1 MEWSGQLQLEE
12 AGISNLVQMGPV
24 VCYMFSQSVYQ
35 DVNQFVF
42 ERLLV
47 IYILQVELNFDPLPI
62 KPPVA
67 QWLAPP
73 DKTSEGR
80 LREVENAPPLHP

>member
-1 MEWSGQLQLEE
+1 MEWSAT
-12 AGISNLVQMGPV
+12 AGGGWNIKPCPDGARGK
-24 VCYMFSQSVYQ
+24 

-62 KPPVA
+62 EPPVA

-73 DKTSEGR
+73 NKTSEGR
-80 LREVENAPPLHP
+80 LREVENAPLLHP